1 MPLPK
6 RDLRGQ
12 RATITMMELRSNPGE
27 VIDSVAHG
35 LTVGITKAG
44 KEVAVLARSDQSLDT
59 TIINRY
65 GSIMGPIPLTF
76 RKNLGSG
83 GYGS

>member
-12 RATITMMELRSNPGE
+12 RATITMMELRSNPGQ

-35 LTVGITKAG
+35 LTVGITKSG
-44 KEVAVLARSDQSLDT
+44 KEVAVLSQSETGEDT
-59 TIINRY
+59 IFY
-65 GSIMGPIPLTF
+65 PDGSIHGPVPLTL
-76 RKNLGSG
+76 RRNMGSG
-83 GYGS
+83 GYGI

>member
-12 RATITMMELRSNPGE
+12 HATITMMELRSNPGE
-27 VIDSVAHG
+27 VIDSVASG

-44 KEVAVLARSDQSLDT
+44 KEVAVLAQ
-59 TIINRY
+59 
-65 GSIMGPIPLTF
+65 
-76 RKNLGSG
+76 
-83 GYGS
+83 

>member
-44 KEVAVLARSDQSLDT
+44 KEVAVLSQSDNNQDT
-59 TIINRY
+59 VIHRD
-65 GSIMGPIPLTF
+65 GSISGPIPLTF
-76 RKNLGSG
+76 GRKLGNG
-83 GYGS
+83 GYGK

>member
-35 LTVGITKAG
+35 LTVEITKAG
-44 KEVAVLARSDQSLDT
+44 KEVAVLSQSDNNQDT
-59 TIINRY
+59 VIHRD
-65 GSIMGPIPLTF
+65 GSISGPIPLTF
-76 RKNLGSG
+76 GRKLGNG
-83 GYGS
+83 GYGK

>member
-12 RATITMMELRSNPGE
+12 HATITMMELRSNPGE

-44 KEVAVLARSDQSLDT
+44 KEVAVLGPSDNNEG
-59 TIINRY
+59 TIIHRD
-65 GSIMGPIPLTF
+65 GSIDGPIPLTF
-76 RKNLGSG
+76 RQNLGNG
-83 GYGS
+83 GYGK

>member
-6 RDLRGQ
+6 KDYRGQ
-12 RATITMMELRSNPGE
+12 KATITMMELRSNPGE

-44 KEVAVLARSDQSLDT
+44 KEVAILAQSDQSLDT
-59 TIINRY
+59 TIIHRD
-65 GSIMGPIPLTF
+65 GSITGQIPLTF
-76 RKNLGSG
+76 GRNLGSG
-83 GYGS
+83 GYGN